1 MAITGHQTEQM
12 VKLYTKKVEQK
23 RLARTAVKKLD
34 NSSGGEA

>member
-1 MAITGHQTEQM
+1 

-23 RLARTAVKKLD
+23 RLARSAMKKLD